1 MPDSRPRL
9 ASIEETTSSGQAYRI
24 AGIAKGAGM
33 IAPNMATMLS
43 IVVTDAGLLP
53 EQAQA
58 MLQAASNNS
67 YNCIVIDGDTST
79 NDTVFLLA
87 HGASGV
93 SIARTADCDQFQQA
107 LNAVCTKLPQD
118 IVRDGE
124 GATKLITVRVEAA

>member
-1 MPDSRPRL
+1 
-9 ASIEETTSSGQAYRI
+9 
-24 AGIAKGAGM
+24 
-33 IAPNMATMLS
+33 TMLS

-58 MLQAASNNS
+58 MLQAASNIS

-87 HGASGV
+87 NGASGV
-93 SIARTADCDQFQQA
+93 SIESTADCDQFQQA
-107 LNAVCTKLPQD
+107 LNAVCTKLAQD

-124 GATKLITVRVEAA
+124 GVTKFITVRVEGAPDNAAARKIANRSEERRVGKERTCR